1 MPWTYM
7 DPLTYLDLNLVEGL
21 AIVHTNHASNHLR
34 DNDHV
39 AKMCPYRLWL
49 LTWRSL
55 TLLQG
60 WQRDFFKIRTFQTQN
75 SQTWSSDEV
84 SHISKFINTDTW
96 TYCFA
101 EFLDQ
106 GHGLAFQTPLKPVA
120 QIPTDKTIQSV
131 RNYGNPTLLH
141 LSSLHFL
148 LYSRG
153 NTDINN
159 NSTI

>member
-1 MPWTYM
+1 MISHTLISTWLKVL
-7 DPLTYLDLNLVEGL
+7 PLYTPITLPIISGTMIMLRRCVLTGSGFSPEG
-21 AIVHTNHASNHLR
+21 ASR
-34 DNDHV
+34 FC
-39 AKMCPYRLWL
+39 KE
-49 LTWRSL
+49 
-55 TLLQG
+55 G

-84 SHISKFINTDTW
+84 SHISKLINTDTW

-106 GHGLAFQTPLKPVA
+106 GHGLAFQTPLKPVT

-131 RNYGNPTLLH
+131 RKDGNPTLLH

-148 LYSRG
+148 LYSRR